1 MAIRH
6 NTNHILLGQ
15 VTILCTYI
23 HMQRMYKDSRY
34 TGQHLVTNNILMS
47 INYHFSPYKNLDS
60 RTHPK
65 YHKWTAIQGI
75 FGVSPIIIMPTV
87 DDLHNWYMS
96 QGVNLLS
103 IQCCNIWP
111 QQQTQ
116 RLHMTYILT
125 YTITFAFGKI
135 QVCCIQLVPLHMY
148 VLYTNTTNAKIYSL
162 EDLVFKSARVPK

>member
-1 MAIRH
+1 MLDFSTPNKLNSSPNQRSKYGYKAQYKPHI
-6 NTNHILLGQ
+6 TWASNHS
-15 VTILCTYI
+15 VHVHT
-23 HMQRMYKDSRY
+23 HMYMQYKDSRY
-34 TGQHLVTNNILMS
+34 RATVTNNILMS

-116 RLHMTYILT
+116 RLPITYILT
-125 YTITFAFGKI
+125 YTITFAFRKI
-135 QVCCIQLVPLHMY
+135 QVQVQLH
-148 VLYTNTTNAKIYSL
+148 T
-162 EDLVFKSARVPK
+162 DLRFIEFLLQ